1 MMKYTNPIIRGF
13 NPDPSICRVGEDY
26 YLVTSSFEY
35 FPGIPI
41 YHSRDLV
48 NWTQIG
54 NCVSRP
60 EQLPLEEAKSSGG
73 VWAPTIRY
81 SGGRFYITAT
91 FDGKGNFIISS
102 DDPAHGWSDAVWTE
116 FSGIDPSMFFENG
129 KMYYCAN
136 DAGERNHLYGY
147 EGISLAEMNPDTG
160 EIIGEIKRIW
170 HGNGGGWLEAPHI
183 YHIGDYYYIIAAEGG
198 TGWGHNVIVGRSA
211 DIWGPYENCPQNPIL
226 TNRNDCS
233 KNVSCSGHADIV
245 DDTDGNL
252 WAVHLATREQCGF
265 SALGRET
272 FLMPAA
278 VKAGW
283 ITIGEDKKSHLTVQ
297 TSANVQQQRISKT
310 IADFSNGLGAEWL
323 HRRIPDLSRYKV
335 SDGFLKIKPS
345 KVKLSD
351 SFGSPSFA
359 AVRPIDIRYITEIEF
374 EFEPQQDGDMAG
386 AVIYLDENHYYRM
399 YKKLESGGCF
409 IIFEKRAEDIN
420 VIEYKCAVEKGSLR
434 FRIRSDGET
443 YYFGYLYDK
452 RGYTEAGSG
461 TARFLSVNFAKK
473 CFTGT
478 LVGVFA
484 ECVCETSSLM
494 QIGEFTMKTD

>member
-1 MMKYTNPIIRGF
+1 MKYTNPIIRGF
-13 NPDPSICRVGEDY
+13 SPDPSVCRVGNDY

-54 NCVSRP
+54 NCVSHP
-60 EQLPLEEAKSSGG
+60 KQLPLGEAKSSGG

-81 SGGRFYITAT
+81 NGGRFYVTAT

-102 DDPAHGWSDAVWTE
+102 EDPAHGWSDAIWTE

-136 DAGERNHLYGY
+136 DAGERNHMYGY

-170 HGNGGGWLEAPHI
+170 RGCGGGWLEAPHI
-183 YHIGDYYYIIAAEGG
+183 YRIGDYYYIIAAEGG
-198 TGWGHNVIVGRSA
+198 TGWGHNVIVGRSS
-211 DIWGPYENCPQNPIL
+211 DIWGPYESCPNNPIL

-233 KNVSCSGHADIV
+233 KSVSCSGHADIV

-252 WAVHLATREQCGF
+252 WAVHLATREQYGF

-278 VKAGW
+278 VKNGW
-283 ITIGEDKKSHLTVQ
+283 ITIGEDKKSHLTVHIPM
-297 TSANVQQQRISKT
+297 NVRQEIASKT
-310 IADFSNGLGAEWL
+310 IADFSNGLGTEWV
-323 HRRIPDLSRYKV
+323 HRRIPDLNRYTT
-335 SDGFLKIKPS
+335 SERSLKIKPS
-345 KVKLSD
+345 DVKLSD

-359 AVRPIDIRYITEIEF
+359 AMRPIDTEYIAEIEF
-374 EFEPQQDGDMAG
+374 DFEPQKEGDMAG
-386 AVIYLDENHYYRM
+386 AVIYLDENHYYRL
-399 YKKLESGGCF
+399 YKKLESGGGH
-409 IIFEKRAEDIN
+409 IVFEKHMEDVNI
-420 VIEYKCAVEKGSLR
+420 VEYKKEAGNGTMR
-434 FRIRSDGET
+434 IRIRSDGEK
-443 YYFGYLYDK
+443 YYFDFLDEKGVYI
-452 RGYTEAGSG
+452 EAGSG
-461 TARFLSVNFAKK
+461 TARFLSVNFAGK

-478 LVGVFA
+478 LIGVFA
-484 ECVCETSSLM
+484 ECVSETTSIM
-494 QIGEFTMKTD
+494 QINEFTMRKD

>member
-211 DIWGPYENCPQNPIL
+211 GIWGPYENCPQNPIL
-226 TNRNDCS
+226 TNRNDC
-233 KNVSCSGHADIV
+233 
-245 DDTDGNL
+245 
-252 WAVHLATREQCGF
+252 
-265 SALGRET
+265 
-272 FLMPAA
+272 
-278 VKAGW
+278 
-283 ITIGEDKKSHLTVQ
+283 
-297 TSANVQQQRISKT
+297 
-310 IADFSNGLGAEWL
+310 
-323 HRRIPDLSRYKV
+323 
-335 SDGFLKIKPS
+335 
-345 KVKLSD
+345 
-351 SFGSPSFA
+351 
-359 AVRPIDIRYITEIEF
+359 
-374 EFEPQQDGDMAG
+374 
-386 AVIYLDENHYYRM
+386 
-399 YKKLESGGCF
+399 
-409 IIFEKRAEDIN
+409 
-420 VIEYKCAVEKGSLR
+420 
-434 FRIRSDGET
+434 
-443 YYFGYLYDK
+443 
-452 RGYTEAGSG
+452 
-461 TARFLSVNFAKK
+461 
-473 CFTGT
+473 
-478 LVGVFA
+478 
-484 ECVCETSSLM
+484 
-494 QIGEFTMKTD
+494 